1 MDKANTRK
9 IWWAAVLLYLFLI
22 YATLGYAPVLWEA
35 LNEAVGGKGLGF
47 VYAAGISVILA
58 VFLYVI
64 FVKKERSPVK
74 YLLLLVFSLILFILN
89 NLAIFPAEKIH
100 LLEYV
105 ILGVLL
111 YNALKVDLDKY
122 DTRLYL
128 WGCFICFVAGVIDE
142 VIQLVLPGRF
152 FDWKDVV
159 LNVVSGITAFMV
171 IRFNIL
177 EPCQKTLQPSR
188 NNDKI

>member
-1 MDKANTRK
+1 M
-9 IWWAAVLLYLFLI
+9 
-22 YATLGYAPVLWEA
+22 
-35 LNEAVGGKGLGF
+35 NEAVGGKGLGF

-177 EPCQKTLQPSR
+177 EPRQKTLQHSR